1 MKKGVR
7 ALALLVIVAVLV
19 TGFTGCTG
27 AKANDKASAVE
38 QTLVVGAAKDFKN
51 GSEPKTLI
59 FDSLTD
65 SLEDMSSGPRLVTA
79 WEKNADFTE
88 YTLKLKEGVTF
99 SNGEK
104 FNAEIAKFNIEY
116 WPVYRDCGYIKKLK
130 SVEVIDDKTLKVSFN
145 ESYGNFIDELSKIWV
160 TLPNAVDAKGNITDW
175 TGTGPYILK
184 DYQADMSA
192 TLIRNETYWRTD
204 KMPGI
209 TKIDYKVIT
218 DENSR
223 VMAVKSG
230 DVDVIGLT
238 EHYTVMPFADV
249 PDLQANKDLQV
260 SVCEDYGT
268 ITTYSLNWAKGVCTD
283 QNVRKAIAL
292 GIDRDMLCST
302 VLYGVAE
309 PTSRYVL
316 PTYKFSQQ
324 EEGLKYDLTK
334 AKAAL
339 EASGYKDSD
348 GDGYVEKD
356 GQKLSLKMVVSD
368 TQVNRSVGV
377 FLQDALKKIGI
388 AVDLQVFDATTTK
401 TMLKAGDFD
410 LSTSHPWTGTVVSY
424 LYWRG
429 NLNTYDDY
437 GIGYG
442 VNDEMNTLTETVSVT
457 GDDKVREEAFNKI
470 WDIQND
476 FVAGVPLYFSQRI
489 FVSQANIEG
498 LKFCPST
505 SEVDLSEVVIK

>member
-1 MKKGVR
+1 
-7 ALALLVIVAVLV
+7 
-19 TGFTGCTG
+19 
-27 AKANDKASAVE
+27 
-38 QTLVVGAAKDFKN
+38 
-51 GSEPKTLI
+51 
-59 FDSLTD
+59 
-65 SLEDMSSGPRLVTA
+65 
-79 WEKNADFTE
+79 
-88 YTLKLKEGVTF
+88 
-99 SNGEK
+99 
-104 FNAEIAKFNIEY
+104 
-116 WPVYRDCGYIKKLK
+116 
-130 SVEVIDDKTLKVSFN
+130 
-145 ESYGNFIDELSKIWV
+145 
-160 TLPNAVDAKGNITDW
+160 
-175 TGTGPYILK
+175 
-184 DYQADMSA
+184 
-192 TLIRNETYWRTD
+192 
-204 KMPGI
+204 MPGI

-260 SVCEDYGT
+260 SICEDYGT
-268 ITTYSLNWAKGVCTD
+268 ITTYSLNWAKGVCMD

-292 GIDRDMLCST
+292 GIDRDMLTST

-316 PTYKFSQQ
+316 PTYKFSQK
-324 EEGLKYDLTK
+324 EEGLKYDLVK

-348 GDGYVEKD
+348 GDGIVEKD
-356 GQKLSLKMVVSD
+356 GQKLTLKMVVSD

-388 AVDLQVFDATTTK
+388 AVDLQVLDATTTK
-401 TMLKAGDFD
+401 TTLKAGDFD
-410 LSTSHPWTGTVVSY
+410 ISTSHPWTGTVVSY

-429 NLNTYDDY
+429 NTSAYDDY

-442 VNDEMNTLTETVSVT
+442 VNDEMNKLTETVSVT

-470 WDIQND
+470 WDIQNN
-476 FVAGVPLYFSQRI
+476 FVVGVPLYFSQRI
-489 FVSQANIEG
+489 FVSQSNIEG

>member
-1 MKKGVR
+1 MKKGIR

-27 AKANDKASAVE
+27 AKADDKASAVE

-65 SLEDMSSGPRLVTA
+65 SLEDMSSGPRLVTE
-79 WEKNADFTE
+79 WQNNADFTE
-88 YTLKLKEGVTF
+88 FTLKLKEGVTF

-104 FNAEIAKFNIEY
+104 FTAEVAKFNIEF

-130 SVEVIDDKTLKVSFN
+130 SVDVVDDKTLKVSFN

-160 TLPNAVDAKGNITDW
+160 TLPTAVDAKGNITDW
-175 TGTGPYILK
+175 TGTGPYVLQ

-192 TLIRNETYWRTD
+192 TLVRNETYWRTD

-249 PDLQANKDLQV
+249 PDLQANKDLNV
-260 SVCEDYGT
+260 SICEDYGT
-268 ITTYSLNWAKGVCTD
+268 ITTYSLNWAKGVCAD
-283 QNVRKAIAL
+283 PNVRKAIAL
-292 GIDRDMLCST
+292 GIDRDMLTST
-302 VLYGVAE
+302 VLYGIPV

-316 PTYKFSQQ
+316 SSYKFSQKD
-324 EEGLKYDLTK
+324 EALKYDLTK

-348 GDGYVEKD
+348 GDGIVEKD

-368 TQVNRSVGV
+368 SQVNRSVGV

-388 AVDLQVFDATTTK
+388 AVDLQVLDATTTK
-401 TMLKAGDFD
+401 TTLKAGDFD
-410 LSTSHPWTGTVVSY
+410 MSTSHPWTGTVVSY

-429 NLNTYDDY
+429 NSSAYDDY

-442 VNDEMNTLTETVSVT
+442 VNDEMNTLTEAVSVT
-457 GDDKVREEAFNKI
+457 GDDKVREAEFDKI
-470 WDIQND
+470 WKIQND
-476 FVAGVPLYFSQRI
+476 SIAGVPLYFSQRI
-489 FVSQANIEG
+489 FVSQKNIEG
-498 LKFCPST
+498 LKFCPNT
-505 SEVDLSEVVIK
+505 AEVDLSDVVIK